1 MERLKEMCLAIWSKL
16 TDNEVEGW
24 FCGDG
29 TIGFVESVAALFF
42 FDVGE
47 LSEEDWDSIL
57 DAINDATEYA
67 GETDEITDD
76 ED

>member
-1 MERLKEMCLAIWSKL
+1 MERLKEMCVAIWSKL
-16 TDNEVEGW
+16 TDEEAEGW

-57 DAINDATEYA
+57 DAIDEATEYV
-67 GETDEITDD
+67 GETDEVTDD
-76 ED
+76 E